1 MGWERMVS
9 GNSAWK
15 ENKEQVVESKVKWIQ
30 RRNAEEVAVKLGS
43 L

>member
-15 ENKEQVVESKVKWIQ
+15 ENKEQVAGSKV
-30 RRNAEEVAVKLGS
+30 NAEEVAVKLGS